1 MGVCYNNMT
10 KSNAAEAV
18 KPIMILTSASV
29 ILAVGLIV
37 ILAATG
43 DQGFGV
49 TYIPKTVCNTYLKI
63 KY

>member
-1 MGVCYNNMT
+1 MS
-10 KSNAAEAV
+10 KSNAAKAV
-18 KPIMILTSASV
+18 KPIMILTSAS
-29 ILAVGLIV
+29 ILLSVALVL

-49 TYIPKTVCNTYLKI
+49 AYTPRTGCNTYLQA

>member
-1 MGVCYNNMT
+1 MT
-10 KSNAAEAV
+10 KPNAAESV
-18 KPIMILTSASV
+18 KPIMILTSVSILLSV
-29 ILAVGLIV
+29 ALIV

-49 TYIPKTVCNTYLKI
+49 TYTPKTVCNTYLQL

>member
-1 MGVCYNNMT
+1 MT
-10 KSNAAEAV
+10 KSKAAEAV
-18 KPIMILTSASV
+18 KPIMILTSASIV
-29 ILAVGLIV
+29 LAVALIV

-49 TYIPKTVCNTYLKI
+49 TYTPKTVCNTYLQV